1 MTDIQ
6 FIAGIFAVGTIG
18 AGISAVLVYRIT
30 MIQQQ
35 TIQDLTNKL
44 MAKDYGEYKA
54 YQQPV
59 VVEDKPKRKPL
70 SYHDDPDIDEDD
82 EDTSR
87 H

>member
-6 FIAGIFAVGTIG
+6 FIAGVFAVGTIG
-18 AGISAVLVYRIT
+18 AGISAALVYRIT

-59 VVEDKPKRKPL
+59 NEESAKPKRKRM
-70 SYHDDPDIDEDD
+70 SYWDDGDET
-82 EDTSR
+82 EEEVQ
-87 H
+87 

>member
-6 FIAGIFAVGTIG
+6 FIASVFTVGLCA
-18 AGISAVLVYRIT
+18 AGVLIYRIT
-30 MIQQQ
+30 RVQQD
-35 TIQDLTNKL
+35 TIRDLTNKL

-59 VVEDKPKRKPL
+59 VVDEKPKREPL
-70 SYHDDPDIDEDD
+70 SYHDDPDIEDIK
-82 EDTSR
+82 DTSR

>member
-6 FIAGIFAVGTIG
+6 FIAGVFTVGLCA
-18 AGISAVLVYRIT
+18 AGVLVYRIT
-30 MIQQQ
+30 RVQQD
-35 TIQDLTNKL
+35 TIRDLTNKL

-59 VVEDKPKRKPL
+59 VVDDKPKRKPL